1 MADEMNQVAPEVT
14 EEQALE
20 ANQGEQAPEA
30 NQEEQMIAE
39 VIQVIA
45 GLSAESQRQLMWFLN
60 EEFATIMEE
69 EAQEINNAPEEQAR
83 KADVMSEAF

>member
-1 MADEMNQVAPEVT
+1 MTDEMNQVAPEVT

-69 EAQEINNAPEEQAR
+69 EAQEINNAPEEQSR